1 MTGKR
6 INEILKNKE
15 LSDIFYNNRPV
26 WVQEVKGNTAK
37 IGFIDNNEE
46 QDVYIEDLYEVNL
59 YNK

>member
-46 QDVYIEDLYEVNL
+46 QDVYIEDLYEANL